1 MLGAASHLLA
11 VKRRWIDWSGRVA
24 EEERYWFI
32 IWPVG
37 VVRSGGKCQW
47 VGLSWT
53 AGGVVGGAAGR
64 IDGELDS
71 QPLEKDNR
79 GALLT

>member
-24 EEERYWFI
+24 VEERYWFI

-37 VVRSGGKCQW
+37 VVRSEGGRQW
-47 VGLSWT
+47 KGTWWD
-53 AGGVVGGAAGR
+53 GR
-64 IDGELDS
+64 WY
-71 QPLEKDNR
+71 
-79 GALLT
+79 

>member
-1 MLGAASHLLA
+1 MLGAASHLFA

-37 VVRSGGKCQW
+37 VVRSG
-47 VGLSWT
+47 VGVSGLVSLGLVRMRWWM
-53 AGGVVGGAAGR
+53 
-64 IDGELDS
+64 S
-71 QPLEKDNR
+71 
-79 GALLT
+79 

>member
-24 EEERYWFI
+24 EDERYWFI

-37 VVRSGGKCQW
+37 VVRSEEDVSGLVYGG
-47 VGLSWT
+47 LRRT
-53 AGGVVGGAAGR
+53 E
-64 IDGELDS
+64 D
-71 QPLEKDNR
+71 
-79 GALLT
+79 